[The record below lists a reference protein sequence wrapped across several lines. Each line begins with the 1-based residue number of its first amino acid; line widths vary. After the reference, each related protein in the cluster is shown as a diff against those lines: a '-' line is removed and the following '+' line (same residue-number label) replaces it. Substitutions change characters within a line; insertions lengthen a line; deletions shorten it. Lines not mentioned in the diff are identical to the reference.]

1 MLNEIIKYYKKM
13 PNHGLYLESE
23 ENRITHLKKY
33 IDFFK
38 IKTKDL
44 PDVVYLKKKIK
55 LERNG
60 INQKNLAE
68 YKIINDKIK
77 QLGLAYAKIGSE
89 FEKKTYSQLKKN
101 IVKIFGINTS
111 DFIIHK
117 NKTLFKKHNKE
128 WGVIGEIDAVI
139 IYKKNNINYII
150 CICEIKNNFD
160 DLPDAYYQINR
171 SYDILKDKGNND
183 VRLNDIILDD
193 SYKMFY
199 NNVNETSLIVSKF
212 DPDNTIYLNIQSK
225 LKFPMLMMI
234 NIYNSKATKILKKIN
249 KKQNKGRYTKDVLI
263 TINTFINSD
272 LKNRILI
279 L

>member
-38 IKTKDL
+38 DKTKDL

-60 INQKNLAE
+60 INQKNLVE

-77 QLGLAYAKIGSE
+77 QLGLAYAKIGSK

-111 DFIIHK
+111 DFVIYK
-117 NKTLFKKHNKE
+117 NKTLFKKYDKE
-128 WGVIGEIDAVI
+128 WEVIGEIDAVV

-199 NNVNETSLIVSKF
+199 DNVNETSLIVSKF
-212 DPDNTIYLNIQSK
+212 DPDNTTYLNIQSK